1 MQQQTRGLNA
11 DHEVTTEDGHIGQ
24 RKDVG
29 YRILEHP
36 TAKKEKRIIPDPDST
51 IYCIIRILICHYVC
65 ALSLD

>member
-24 RKDVG
+24 RKEVG

-36 TAKKEKRIIPDPDST
+36 TAKKRKKNHP
-51 IYCIIRILICHYVC
+51 
-65 ALSLD
+65 